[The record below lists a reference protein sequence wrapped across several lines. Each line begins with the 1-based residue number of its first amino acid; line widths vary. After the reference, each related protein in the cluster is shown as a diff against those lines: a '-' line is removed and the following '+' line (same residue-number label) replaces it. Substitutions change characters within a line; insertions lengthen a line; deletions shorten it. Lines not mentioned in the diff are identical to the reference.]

1 LFNYAVKRVLQL
13 IPVLLLISILVFS
26 LVYAIPGDPARMLAP
41 PDASDEEI
49 DRIAERLGL
58 HRPLPVQYADW
69 FVGVLQ
75 GDWGNSISW
84 GRPVLPDLLRRL
96 PATLQLAA
104 LSVLFSVGVAIPV
117 GVLSATRQNSF
128 IDSISRVASLLGLSM
143 PNFWVG
149 MMLILLFALHL
160 RLLPASGR
168 RGFEYLI
175 LPAITLGT
183 SGMATIMRVTR
194 STMLEVIRQ
203 DYVRTARSKGLPE
216 RVVIYK
222 HTLRNALIA
231 VITVI
236 GLQMGFRLG
245 GTVVIERVFAYPGLG
260 QLAYQGMMHRD
271 TPMIMGNLMLFATMF
286 CLINLVVDLIY
297 AFVDPRIRYG

>member
-1 LFNYAVKRVLQL
+1 MFNYAMRRTLQI
-13 IPVLLLISILVFS
+13 IPVLILISIVVFS

-49 DRIAERLGL
+49 DRIAESLGL

-69 FVGVLQ
+69 FMGILR
-75 GDWGNSISW
+75 GDWGRSISW
-84 GRPVLPDLLRRL
+84 GRPVLPDLMRRL
-96 PATLQLAA
+96 PATLELAA
-104 LSVLFSVGVAIPV
+104 LSVVFSVGVAVPI
-117 GVLSATRQNSF
+117 GVLSATRQNSLV
-128 IDSISRVASLLGLSM
+128 DGVSRVVSLLGLSM

-149 MMLILLFALHL
+149 LMLILLFSLQL
-160 RLLPASGR
+160 RWFPASGK

-183 SGMATIMRVTR
+183 SGMATVMRVTR

-203 DYVRTARSKGLPE
+203 DYVRTARSKGLSE
-216 RVVIYK
+216 RIVIYK
-222 HTLRNALIA
+222 HTLRNAMIA
-231 VITVI
+231 VITVV

-271 TPMIMGNLMLFATMF
+271 TPVIMGNLMLFAGLF
-286 CLINLVVDLIY
+286 CIINLLVDLTY